1 MQPDRHPAQPTAGTA
16 PAPAHASPSGRQR
29 GLWWLVAGV
38 VAVHLGLLGMWLQG
52 GDMGLVRSK
61 TTQTKAEQPQTVTG
75 TPAQTLQLATPH
87 TPATQP
93 AATPRGNAASS
104 QAPQARAERRAQAQP
119 PTSQPLAGGG
129 ELKNKQKDPSA
140 LVNKDVN
147 AIHSEAQPRELTSP
161 APPENAA
168 KPAVEATALQAASA
182 PAPQETRPDAGTETG
197 TAATKAPPR
206 PAPALW
212 TGALRVPASAE
223 LRYDVKAS
231 RKGLSMGAQSTLSW
245 VNDGSSY
252 RAKLEVKAFLAGS
265 RTQTS
270 VGRIDPALGLQP
282 ERFGDRNKQE
292 QATHFDRTQA
302 VPAIRFSNNA
312 ADEPLYPQTQDRL
325 SVLLQLAAMAAG
337 DAKRFQQGR
346 TISIH
351 TANSRDADIWRF
363 VVGPTETLE
372 LPVGSLAAVHLVRA
386 PQQAFDNKVEVWLA
400 PSMGH
405 LPVRILWTQANG
417 DVVDQRLASH
427 SP

>member
-1 MQPDRHPAQPTAGTA
+1 M
-16 PAPAHASPSGRQR
+16 
-29 GLWWLVAGV
+29 WWLVAGV
-38 VAVHLGLLGMWLQG
+38 VAVHLWLLGMWLQS

-61 TTQTKAEQPQTVTG
+61 AGPNSAEQPLTVTG
-75 TPAQTLQLATPH
+75 TQAQALQTGTPPA
-87 TPATQP
+87 P
-93 AATPRGNAASS
+93 AAQAVATTRGNAAASHPPLPS
-104 QAPQARAERRAQAQP
+104 AEGRSKTQPSNYPAQARADA
-119 PTSQPLAGGG
+119 S
-129 ELKNKQKDPSA
+129 KNKQKDSSA
-140 LVNKDVN
+140 LANKETI
-147 AIHSEAQPRELTSP
+147 ATHSEVKPHELTTPTPS
-161 APPENAA
+161 ESAA
-168 KPAVEATALQAASA
+168 KPTTEATSLQAA
-182 PAPQETRPDAGTETG
+182 PAVQEGRAEAGTDANPAT
-197 TAATKAPPR
+197 TKAPPR

-212 TGALRVPASAE
+212 TGALRVPPSAE

-245 VNDGSSY
+245 ANEGGSY

-270 VGRIDPALGLQP
+270 MGRIDPALGLQP

-292 QATHFDRTQA
+292 QATHFDRTQP

-312 ADEPLYPQTQDRL
+312 ADEALYPQTQDRL

-346 TISIH
+346 TISVH

-372 LPVGSLAAVHLVRA
+372 LPVGNLSAMHLVRA
-386 PQQAFDNKVEVWLA
+386 PQQAYDNKVEVWLA

-427 SP
+427 SL